1 VSFRWYALRRVGFAL
16 VALYLVVSVT
26 FGFLALTPD
35 PTVDEV
41 ARQAA
46 LEAQGLNASEREA
59 AVQEAI
65 REYREQRGLDDPI
78 YVRYARWMV
87 NVATF
92 DWGDSYTF
100 GVPVVAVLGGALVET
115 LVYVVPAVLIAVVGG
130 ILAGVYGALNRGG
143 LGDRLATGVGYL
155 GFSLPNF
162 WLGELLLLALSLY
175 AGNTLL
181 QGTDVPPGPL
191 TQVVLPAAVLG
202 TSLLAGQL
210 RYARAESLEYVG
222 SEFVKLVRA
231 KGAGQRRIGMHVL
244 RNAAVPLMSLFVADL
259 LAVLVLNVY
268 VIEAVFGIQGFGSVS
283 LQAIYNRDLPV
294 VIGSAMV
301 VAAVG
306 VGGNLLQ
313 DLLSVVV
320 DPRVSEE

>member
-115 LVYVVPAVLIAVVGG
+115 LVYVVPAVLIVGFAPFLVLASYVV
-130 ILAGVYGALNRGG
+130 
-143 LGDRLATGVGYL
+143 RLTVVSRRTADTFP
-155 GFSLPNF
+155 FS
-162 WLGELLLLALSLY
+162 S
-175 AGNTLL
+175 
-181 QGTDVPPGPL
+181 
-191 TQVVLPAAVLG
+191 
-202 TSLLAGQL
+202 QL
-210 RYARAESLEYVG
+210 RNTVA
-222 SEFVKLVRA
+222 
-231 KGAGQRRIGMHVL
+231 L
-244 RNAAVPLMSLFVADL
+244 R
-259 LAVLVLNVY
+259 
-268 VIEAVFGIQGFGSVS
+268 EVFSDE
-283 LQAIYNRDLPV
+283 R
-294 VIGSAMV
+294 
-301 VAAVG
+301 
-306 VGGNLLQ
+306 
-313 DLLSVVV
+313 
-320 DPRVSEE
+320 